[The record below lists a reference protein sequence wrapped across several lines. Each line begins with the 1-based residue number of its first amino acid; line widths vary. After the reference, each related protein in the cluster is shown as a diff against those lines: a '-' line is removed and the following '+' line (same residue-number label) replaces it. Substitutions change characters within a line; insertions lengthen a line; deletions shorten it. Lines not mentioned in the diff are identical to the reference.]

1 MKQGR
6 RLYRNEKEILRKQH
20 LNPEEYSF
28 LGDCLDTDGKP
39 GCYFKIQSKK
49 TGNIKIISK
58 H

>member
-20 LNPEEYSF
+20 LNPEEYRF

-39 GCYFKIQSKK
+39 GNYFKIQSKK

-58 H
+58 Y

>member
-6 RLYRNEKEILRKQH
+6 RLYRNEKELLRKQH

-28 LGDCLDTDGKP
+28 LGECLNTDGKP
-39 GCYFKIQSKK
+39 GSYFKIQSKK

-58 H
+58 Y

>member
-28 LGDCLDTDGKP
+28 LGNCLDTDGKP
-39 GCYFKIQSKK
+39 GSYFKIQHKN

-58 H
+58 Y

>member
-28 LGDCLDTDGKP
+28 LCDCLDTDGKP
-39 GCYFKIQSKK
+39 GSYFKIQNKK
-49 TGNIKIISK
+49 TGSIKIISK
-58 H
+58 F

>member
-6 RLYRNEKEILRKQH
+6 RLYRSEKEILRKQH

-28 LGDCLDTDGKP
+28 LCDCLDTDGKP
-39 GCYFKIQSKK
+39 GSYFKIQNKK

-58 H
+58 F